1 MFATLCCS
9 WNGFLLIFLHW
20 YYVCPVYWVRWVH
33 LVDNVAYSAHVA
45 EAVSWICP
53 SLIRIFILP
62 PLSCVFT
69 IHRRK
74 PTGKGSYCHCKKS
87 WGIKKKNNKT
97 LKLKAF
103 LLFLI
108 CGQSLCCGNQPL
120 CLVEENLE
128 VHSHG
133 FFSSKFSS
141 HCRSHHHQDV
151 TVCVPSPHTGI
162 FLYNSKPNLIFT

>member
-9 WNGFLLIFLHW
+9 RNGFLLIFLHW

-53 SLIRIFILP
+53 TLIRIFILP

-87 WGIKKKNNKT
+87 WGIKKKKQQNPEVESISAISDLWSIPVLWKPAPLPGGGESGSALSRLLQLQILFTLQIAPPSGCDCVCAEPTHRNFLVQFKT
-97 LKLKAF
+97 
-103 LLFLI
+103 
-108 CGQSLCCGNQPL
+108 
-120 CLVEENLE
+120 
-128 VHSHG
+128 
-133 FFSSKFSS
+133 
-141 HCRSHHHQDV
+141 
-151 TVCVPSPHTGI
+151 
-162 FLYNSKPNLIFT
+162 